1 MSDIEL
7 TAEAFAQL
15 KKENSK
21 LKLEANLRRS
31 LSTQLEKQKKIA
43 DEAKQEAQEKTA
55 ELEVLSSKLSRYLSP
70 QIYEQI
76 FSGNQD
82 ANVTSQRKK
91 LTVFFSDIVGFTDIT
106 EHLESEELTSLI
118 NFYLTEMSTIALKYG
133 GTIDKYIGDAIL
145 IFFGDPESKG
155 YAEDATSCLKMEIE
169 MQQKMQELTN
179 FWGKNFSL
187 KSALSIRIGINTGFC
202 TVGNF
207 GSENRLDYTVIGSPV
222 NLASRLESSAQPN
235 KIIVS
240 EETYLLV
247 RDLFALEEVG
257 EIKLKGISRPVKYY
271 EVISEQIEESER
283 LIIDTSHLK
292 IELNQTSFGKEDLL
306 NLENVYLK
314 MKHMMN
320 EIQNATDK

>member
-1 MSDIEL
+1 
-7 TAEAFAQL
+7 
-15 KKENSK
+15 
-21 LKLEANLRRS
+21 
-31 LSTQLEKQKKIA
+31 
-43 DEAKQEAQEKTA
+43 
-55 ELEVLSSKLSRYLSP
+55 
-70 QIYEQI
+70 
-76 FSGNQD
+76 
-82 ANVTSQRKK
+82 
-91 LTVFFSDIVGFTDIT
+91 
-106 EHLESEELTSLI
+106 
-118 NFYLTEMSTIALKYG
+118 MSTIALKYG

-155 YAEDATSCLKMEIE
+155 YAEDATSCLKMAIE

-271 EVISEQIEESER
+271 EVISEQTEEAER

-292 IELNQTSFGKEDLL
+292 IELNQKSFGKEDLL

-314 MKHMMN
+314 MKHIMN
-320 EIQNATDK
+320 EAQNATDK

>member
-1 MSDIEL
+1 MS
-7 TAEAFAQL
+7 
-15 KKENSK
+15 K
-21 LKLEANLRRS
+21 
-31 LSTQLEKQKKIA
+31 
-43 DEAKQEAQEKTA
+43 
-55 ELEVLSSKLSRYLSP
+55 
-70 QIYEQI
+70 
-76 FSGNQD
+76 
-82 ANVTSQRKK
+82 
-91 LTVFFSDIVGFTDIT
+91 
-106 EHLESEELTSLI
+106 
-118 NFYLTEMSTIALKYG
+118 IALKYG

-155 YAEDATSCLKMEIE
+155 YAEDATSCLKMAIE

>member
-1 MSDIEL
+1 ML
-7 TAEAFAQL
+7 FL
-15 KKENSK
+15 
-21 LKLEANLRRS
+21 
-31 LSTQLEKQKKIA
+31 
-43 DEAKQEAQEKTA
+43 
-55 ELEVLSSKLSRYLSP
+55 
-70 QIYEQI
+70 
-76 FSGNQD
+76 F
-82 ANVTSQRKK
+82 
-91 LTVFFSDIVGFTDIT
+91 
-106 EHLESEELTSLI
+106 
-118 NFYLTEMSTIALKYG
+118 
-133 GTIDKYIGDAIL
+133 
-145 IFFGDPESKG
+145 FFGDPESKG
-155 YAEDATSCLKMEIE
+155 YAEDATSCLKMAIE

-257 EIKLKGISRPVKYY
+257 EIKPKGISRPVKYY

-320 EIQNATDK
+320 EIRNATDK

>member
-1 MSDIEL
+1 
-7 TAEAFAQL
+7 
-15 KKENSK
+15 
-21 LKLEANLRRS
+21 
-31 LSTQLEKQKKIA
+31 
-43 DEAKQEAQEKTA
+43 
-55 ELEVLSSKLSRYLSP
+55 
-70 QIYEQI
+70 
-76 FSGNQD
+76 
-82 ANVTSQRKK
+82 
-91 LTVFFSDIVGFTDIT
+91 
-106 EHLESEELTSLI
+106 
-118 NFYLTEMSTIALKYG
+118 MSTIALKYG

-155 YAEDATSCLKMEIE
+155 YAEDATSCLKMAIE
-169 MQQKMQELTN
+169 MQQKMQELSN

-271 EVISEQIEESER
+271 EVISKQQEESER

-314 MKHMMN
+314 MKHIMN
-320 EIQNATDK
+320 EAQNATDK

>member
-1 MSDIEL
+1 M
-7 TAEAFAQL
+7 
-15 KKENSK
+15 
-21 LKLEANLRRS
+21 
-31 LSTQLEKQKKIA
+31 
-43 DEAKQEAQEKTA
+43 
-55 ELEVLSSKLSRYLSP
+55 
-70 QIYEQI
+70 
-76 FSGNQD
+76 
-82 ANVTSQRKK
+82 
-91 LTVFFSDIVGFTDIT
+91 FFSDIVGFTDIT

-155 YAEDATSCLKMEIE
+155 YAEDATSCLKMAIE

-271 EVISEQIEESER
+271 EVISEQTEEAER